1 MEINNNEQKNK
12 SRVIKAIKRIIHVN
26 KEQLTQK

>member
-1 MEINNNEQKNK
+1 MNNIEHKNK
-12 SRVIKAIKRIIHVN
+12 SQVKKAIKRIIHVN

>member
-1 MEINNNEQKNK
+1 MNNIEKKNK
-12 SRVIKAIKRIIHVN
+12 SQENKAIKRIIHVN